1 MSCFMLMEQEDK
13 LITIEGLTK
22 RQKKFLQIIWSI
34 NSKEELFMWVKSLKQ
49 SDRELVSSLM
59 TLISLEVMEDFIDEE
74 YTEANEVLSKFKLS
88 EI

>member
-1 MSCFMLMEQEDK
+1 MQPEDN
-13 LITIEGLTK
+13 LITIENLTK
-22 RQKKFLQIIWSI
+22 RQKKLLQIIWSI
-34 NSKEELFMWVKSLKQ
+34 DSKEHLFMWVKTLKQ

-74 YTEANEVLSKFKLS
+74 YTEANEVLTKFKLS